1 MFDATLPGRSLLLLT
16 ECVTLLCAAAMSAS
30 RTTTSTGIAYVARP
44 PHGKDGFMRGG
55 RFKKAS
61 NMNFCMTV
69 SQQVSQVMQ
78 ARLSMAPV
86 INMRRAWYKGLH
98 WGQACNA
105 ASVHALASK
114 AICLSLE
121 LRLSSSD
128 QQCISIATPG
138 HRCLLICCTLHNQIE
153 QELPA

>member
-1 MFDATLPGRSLLLLT
+1 MCGSDERIAYYNKHR
-16 ECVTLLCAAAMSAS
+16 V
-30 RTTTSTGIAYVARP
+30 AYVARP

-86 INMRRAWYKGLH
+86 INAPRVV
-98 WGQACNA
+98 QACIGDTCNA
-105 ASVHALASK
+105 ASVHAWPGLAVSFVCRAVIK
-114 AICLSLE
+114 
-121 LRLSSSD
+121 
-128 QQCISIATPG
+128 CISIAIL
-138 HRCLLICCTLHNQIE
+138 HRCLLSADRTDRQTARDCRAGGG
-153 QELPA
+153 PRR